1 MLYVCPRSKKNSEEL
16 EEPTVCTGKSR
27 TPATFNGILT
37 CFKGG
42 SDGGRKTLVSTPKTD
57 LKGD

>member
-1 MLYVCPRSKKNSEEL
+1 MSLVKKNSEVL

-27 TPATFNGILT
+27 PPATFNGILT